1 MLSCFSN
8 SNLPIHFL
16 QQGTIEK
23 AFLTCHAPEHTRN
36 KWGNNWIQK
45 LYIAYTGTANHWQ
58 IVRSFAGRNW
68 FRVCNV
74 LAKTWGPL
82 IPILLLSQWTNV
94 IVKDLETYFINLSVG
109 GEDISKLSMYSATT
123 WCLPVLCTWSS
134 SSFFS
139 LHLLIENVVNV
150 QPGNGVLR
158 YLNDSI
164 APWLLTHTF
173 LIGGSS
179 KSIWT
184 DNVIVIVL
192 PIFPKRFFCPRDFDA
207 RMEALEAIKT
217 RMGGRVGASESWG
230 HQRPN
235 IELSWRTRG
244 LVCVPWPVGRPCN
257 NSLVLSFGRMGT
269 RSNVPMKAK
278 VLYYLFILSHI

>member
-8 SNLPIHFL
+8 SNSPIHFI

-36 KWGNNWIQK
+36 KWGNSWIQK

-164 APWLLTHTF
+164 APWILTTRSWLVEVPSQDE
-173 LIGGSS
+173 LIMSLS
-179 KSIWT
+179 LSFPFFPFPQEIF
-184 DNVIVIVL
+184 
-192 PIFPKRFFCPRDFDA
+192 FPKRFRRQD
-207 RMEALEAIKT
+207 
-217 RMGGRVGASESWG
+217 GGFGG
-230 HQRPN
+230 H
-235 IELSWRTRG
+235 
-244 LVCVPWPVGRPCN
+244 
-257 NSLVLSFGRMGT
+257 
-269 RSNVPMKAK
+269 
-278 VLYYLFILSHI
+278 

>member
-8 SNLPIHFL
+8 SNSPIHFL

-36 KWGNNWIQK
+36 KWGNSWIQK

-94 IVKDLETYFINLSVG
+94 IVKDLKTYFINL
-109 GEDISKLSMYSATT
+109 SATT

-139 LHLLIENVVNV
+139 LHLLIENAVNV

-164 APWLLTHTF
+164 APWILTTRSWLVEVPSQYE
-173 LIGGSS
+173 LIMSLS
-179 KSIWT
+179 LS
-184 DNVIVIVL
+184 
-192 PIFPKRFFCPRDFDA
+192 FPFFPRDFFA
-207 RMEALEAIKT
+207 QEISTPGWRLWRPLKLAWVA
-217 RMGGRVGASESWG
+217 GWGRVRVEATKDQILNFHEELEVSSSVCRDPWVGLAITPWCYLSAGWERDQMFLWRQKSYIIYLSYLIFSSW
-230 HQRPN
+230 
-235 IELSWRTRG
+235 
-244 LVCVPWPVGRPCN
+244 
-257 NSLVLSFGRMGT
+257 
-269 RSNVPMKAK
+269 
-278 VLYYLFILSHI
+278 